1 MLLDGFLFY
10 FSVFVI
16 YCLPVLFVLIGLGM
30 GAILFHSYVNNY
42 ELSNAVDA
50 ALLCPVS
57 IMIGLIMM
65 GSFWSAS
72 F

>member
-1 MLLDGFLFY
+1 MFLDGFLFY
-10 FSVFVI
+10 SSVFVI

-30 GAILFHSYVNNY
+30 GVLLSHSYIKNY
-42 ELSNAVDA
+42 ELSHAVDV
-50 ALLCPVS
+50 ALMCPVS
-57 IMIGLIMM
+57 ILFGFGMM